1 MSFIKNPRY
10 NKGRWRQIFVESDGT
25 NYILKNNDI
34 VTGISSNKIKL
45 SKDFH
50 VTDFGYDYTF
60 ATPASAGSVE
70 QGLYLYKDGTLA
82 IEIASADK
90 FTSLCLSVFGYFS

>member
-25 NYILKNNDI
+25 NYTVKNNDI
-34 VTGISSNKIKL
+34 VTEISSNKLKL
-45 SKDFH
+45 AKNFH
-50 VTDFGYDYTF
+50 VTDFGYNYTF
-60 ATPASAGSVE
+60 GKPATAGSVE

-82 IEIASADK
+82 LEMASADK
-90 FTSLCLSVFGYFS
+90 FRSLCVSVFGYFS

>member
-10 NKGRWRQIFVESDGT
+10 NKGKWRQIFVESDGT
-25 NYILKNNDI
+25 NYTLKSNDI
-34 VTGISSNKIKL
+34 VTEISSNKIKL
-45 SKDFH
+45 AKDFH

-60 ATPASAGSVE
+60 NTPTSAGSVE
-70 QGLYLYKDGTLA
+70 NGLYLYKDGTLS

-90 FTSLCLSVFGYFS
+90 FTSLCVSVFGYFS